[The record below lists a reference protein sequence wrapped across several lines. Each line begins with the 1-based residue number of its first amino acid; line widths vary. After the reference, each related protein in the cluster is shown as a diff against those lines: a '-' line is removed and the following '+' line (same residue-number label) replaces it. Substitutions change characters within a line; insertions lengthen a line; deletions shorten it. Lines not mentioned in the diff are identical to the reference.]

1 MATWLFKVLLKFF
14 VSKVSNLCSLAM
26 YTTSCDCG
34 VYSKIKHS
42 LEYVYKI
49 NDEVESSAVLSI
61 EKSCYSRKN
70 LDVNQ

>member
-1 MATWLFKVLLKFF
+1 MVIQSFTQVF

-26 YTTSCDCG
+26 YTTSYDRG
-34 VYSKIKHS
+34 VYSKIKRS

-61 EKSCYSRKN
+61 EKSCYSTKN